1 MLNLA
6 KLHAYGMGGVN
17 KSEEEAMK
25 WLRMAVGPL
34 DKEMSEEDVNVEL
47 QRLLKEVMEQPFQL
61 KGEQQEEDTLPG
73 RSVNKDEQKMKH

>member
-34 DKEMSEEDVNVEL
+34 DKEMSEDEVNAEL
-47 QRLLKEVMEQPFQL
+47 QRLLREVMERPFKL
-61 KGEQQEEDTLPG
+61 KGEQQEEDMLPG
-73 RSVNKDEQKMKH
+73 RSIKKDE